1 MKRREPH
8 RPTDGERGDARWE
21 RFADA
26 WRQRVEAP
34 TEVPPHAAASRVLA
48 RLDERRRRPFHRRA
62 SFWRV
67 ALTGAAAVVV
77 LLVLSLRLNAPP
89 AVPDQA
95 GEVLAEAT
103 PGENELLLWLDEET
117 PLYLTLE
124 ATATD
129 DGTTN

>member
-1 MKRREPH
+1 MTRRAPDH
-8 RPTDGERGDARWE
+8 PTDAERGDARWE
-21 RFADA
+21 QFTDA
-26 WRQRVEAP
+26 WRERVEAP
-34 TEVPPHAAASRVLA
+34 TEIPPHAAATRVLA
-48 RLDERRRRPFHRRA
+48 RLDERRRRPLLRRT

-67 ALTGAAAVVV
+67 ALAGAAALVV
-77 LLVLSLRLNAPP
+77 LLVLSLRLTAPP

-124 ATATD
+124 PTAAD
-129 DGTTN
+129 DGETN